1 MGDGVP
7 EIYCYG
13 NNKIYNILVLELL
26 NKSIEEFFQICGN
39 KLSLFTV
46 CKIGIEMIKRI
57 FHIHEKHHIH
67 RDIKPDNF
75 MTGIDNSED
84 KIYIIDFGLS
94 KKYRSSKT
102 LEHIKF
108 KQHRRLTG
116 TIRYAS
122 LNSSRYYGNSILNL
136 EQSRRDDLESI
147 GNVLMYLLK
156 GKLPWQGI
164 KIFDDGDRYRLIYAK
179 KKETQIKVLCSGFP
193 GIKFFY

>member
-1 MGDGVP
+1 MIYLKGEGIP

-26 NKSIEEFFQICGN
+26 GKSLEELFKLCGN
-39 KLSLFTV
+39 KLSLFSS

-57 FHIHEKHHIH
+57 NLIHDMHHIH

-75 MTGIDNSED
+75 MIGIEENED

-94 KKYRSSKT
+94 KKYRSSKN

-108 KQHRRLTG
+108 RQHKKLTG

-122 LNSSRYYGNSILNL
+122 LNSSRYYGKNSMINL
-136 EQSRRDDLESI
+136 EQSRRDDLEAI
-147 GNVLMYLLK
+147 GNVLMYLLR
-156 GKLPWQGI
+156 GRLP
-164 KIFDDGDRYRLIYAK
+164 
-179 KKETQIKVLCSGFP
+179 
-193 GIKFFY
+193 

>member
-75 MTGIDNSED
+75 MTGIDNNED

-108 KQHRRLTG
+108 NDSYEFLHCL
-116 TIRYAS
+116 
-122 LNSSRYYGNSILNL
+122 L
-136 EQSRRDDLESI
+136 EFYE
-147 GNVLMYLLK
+147 
-156 GKLPWQGI
+156 
-164 KIFDDGDRYRLIYAK
+164 FDH
-179 KKETQIKVLCSGFP
+179 CSDSHNIQRFS
-193 GIKFFY
+193 

>member
-75 MTGIDNSED
+75 MTGIDNNED